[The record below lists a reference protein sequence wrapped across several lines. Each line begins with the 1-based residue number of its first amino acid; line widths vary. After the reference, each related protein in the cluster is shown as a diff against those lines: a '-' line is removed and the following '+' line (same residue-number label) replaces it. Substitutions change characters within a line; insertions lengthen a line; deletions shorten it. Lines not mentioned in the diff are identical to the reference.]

1 MENVLKTL
9 DFVSFLNESKKDEKV
24 EILILSGKEDSSP
37 TVESFMKECKKKKIV
52 CNSVNVTSVKLE
64 KVFNGHV
71 VRTMGEDG
79 KEGKKILIRPE
90 NTVIVPRRGVILNT
104 YTKRIMRELENARYF
119 CINTLQSIELC
130 ESKYL
135 TSEVLEANNLPV
147 PKYSLIAG
155 EEDLDE
161 ALKAVGG
168 KFPVIL
174 KLLSGT
180 QGIGVSIV
188 DSYASLK
195 SVYQTIAKVAPGNEI
210 LIQEKIDSNYDIR
223 VQVITKNI
231 DGSST
236 DKDNFII
243 LGAMKRKAVKKD
255 FRTNYSLGGSVS
267 GIKLTKEIQDI
278 ACQSAIAVGC
288 HWCGVDIMIDSKSGK
303 PYILE
308 VNSSPGTEGISQA
321 IGKPIVDEVINYIDD
336 KINWDYPKLEIGY
349 LESIEIP
356 GIGKMVAKFD
366 TGNGATSC
374 TIHADET
381 KEEKGYLIWN
391 VGKHKFKHKIIDRS
405 KAEVGKDKHERP
417 VIEMDIIFNGSKI
430 EKVRISPVSRE
441 QKSTPFLVNRRLMKE
456 LGVIVN
462 PEKLFVVTDKL
473 DGYTPMNTKNKI
485 HGGIEF
491 GSSEE

>member
-9 DFVSFLNESKKDEKV
+9 DFVSFLNESKKDGKV
-24 EILILSGKEDSSP
+24 EILILPANGDSS
-37 TVESFMKECKKKKIV
+37 TIESFLKESKKKKIV
-52 CNSVNVTSVKLE
+52 CNSVNVKSIKLE

-71 VRTMGEDG
+71 IRTIEEDG
-79 KEGKKILIRPE
+79 KEGKKILISPE
-90 NTVIVPRRGVILNT
+90 NTVIVPRRGVISST
-104 YTKRIMRELENARYF
+104 YTKGILRELENSRYF

-135 TSEVLEANNLPV
+135 TSDVLVANNLPV
-147 PKYSLIAG
+147 PRYSLISR

-161 ALKAVGG
+161 ALKKVGG

-174 KLLSGT
+174 KLLEGT

-195 SVYQTIAKVAPGNEI
+195 SVYQTIAKVAPDNEI
-210 LIQEKIDSNYDIR
+210 LIQEKIDSDYDIR
-223 VQVITKNI
+223 VQIITKNL
-231 DGSST
+231 DGKNT
-236 DKDNFII
+236 DKDNFIN

-278 ACQSAIAVGC
+278 ACKSAIAVGC
-288 HWCGVDIMIDSKSGK
+288 HWCGVDIMVDSKSGK

-321 IGKPIVDEVINYIDD
+321 IGKPIVDEVIDYIENKKDWNYS
-336 KINWDYPKLEIGY
+336 NLEIGY

-366 TGNGATSC
+366 TGNGSASC
-374 TIHADET
+374 SIQSDDS
-381 KEEKGYLIWN
+381 KEDKGNLIWK
-391 VGKHKFKHKIIDRS
+391 VGNKKFKNKIVGYS
-405 KAEVGKDKHERP
+405 NTEVGK
-417 VIEMDIIFNGSKI
+417 NI
-430 EKVRISPVSRE
+430 EKRPIVEIDIALNGLVVKGVKVSPIDRTS
-441 QKSTPFLVNRRLMKE
+441 KTTPFLANRDLMKN

-462 PEKLFVVTDKL
+462 PERTFVISDCPK
-473 DGYTPMNTKNKI
+473 GYIPSEARGKND
-485 HGGIEF
+485 GGIEF
-491 GSSEE
+491 RKK

>member
-24 EILILSGKEDSSP
+24 EILILSANGDSS
-37 TVESFMKECKKKKIV
+37 TIESFLKESKKKKIV
-52 CNSVNVTSVKLE
+52 CNSVNVKSIKLE

-71 VRTMGEDG
+71 IRTIEEDG
-79 KEGKKILIRPE
+79 KEGKKILISPE
-90 NTVIVPRRGVILNT
+90 NTVIVPRRGVISST
-104 YTKRIMRELENARYF
+104 YTKGILRELENSRYF

-135 TSEVLEANNLPV
+135 TSDVLVANNLPV
-147 PKYSLIAG
+147 PRYSLISR

-161 ALKAVGG
+161 ALKKVGG

-174 KLLSGT
+174 KLLEGT

-195 SVYQTIAKVAPGNEI
+195 SVYQTIAKVAPDNEI
-210 LIQEKIDSNYDIR
+210 LIQEKIDSDYDIR
-223 VQVITKNI
+223 VQIITKNL
-231 DGSST
+231 DGKNT

-278 ACQSAIAVGC
+278 ACKSAIAVGC
-288 HWCGVDIMIDSKSGK
+288 HWCGVDIMVDSKSGK

-321 IGKPIVDEVINYIDD
+321 IGKPIVDEVIDYIENKKDWNYS
-336 KINWDYPKLEIGY
+336 NLEIGY

-366 TGNGATSC
+366 TGNGSASC
-374 TIHADET
+374 SIQSDDS
-381 KEEKGYLIWN
+381 KEDKGNLIWK
-391 VGKHKFKHKIIDRS
+391 VGNKKFKNKIVGYS
-405 KAEVGKDKHERP
+405 NTEVGK
-417 VIEMDIIFNGSKI
+417 NI
-430 EKVRISPVSRE
+430 EKRPIVEIDIALNGLVVKGVKVSPIDRTS
-441 QKSTPFLVNRRLMKE
+441 KTTPFLANRDLMKN

-462 PEKLFVVTDKL
+462 PERTFVISDCPK
-473 DGYTPMNTKNKI
+473 GYIPSEARGKND
-485 HGGIEF
+485 GGIEF
-491 GSSEE
+491 RKK

>member
-1 MENVLKTL
+1 MKNASGAL
-9 DFVSFLNESKKDEKV
+9 DFISFINEAKDNGKV
-24 EILILSGKEDSSP
+24 EILILSEEEESP
-37 TVESFMKECKKKKIV
+37 TVQSFINECKKKKII
-52 CNSVNVTSVKLE
+52 CNAVNVRNIKLE
-64 KVFNGHV
+64 KVYNGHLI
-71 VRTMGEDG
+71 RTIEEDG
-79 KEGKKILIRPE
+79 KEGKKILIRPG
-90 NTVIVPRRGVILNT
+90 NTVIIPRRGVISNT
-104 YTKRIMRELENARYF
+104 YTKGILRELENSRYF
-119 CINTLQSIELC
+119 CINSLKSIELC

-135 TSEVLEANNLPV
+135 TAEVLEDNNLPV
-147 PKYSLIAG
+147 PRYALITG
-155 EEDLDE
+155 EENLDQ
-161 ALKAVGG
+161 ALEAVGG

-174 KLLSGT
+174 KLLAGT

-223 VQVITKNI
+223 VQVITKNL

-278 ACQSAIAVGC
+278 ARKSAIAVGC

-303 PYILE
+303 PYVLE

-321 IGKPIVDEVINYIDD
+321 IGKPIVDEVIDYIEDKSNWNYS
-336 KINWDYPKLEIGY
+336 NLEIGY

-366 TGNGATSC
+366 TGNGSASC
-374 TIHADET
+374 SIQADDAI
-381 KEEKGYLIWN
+381 EEKGNLIWKVGN
-391 VGKHKFKHKIIDRS
+391 KKFKNKIIGYSSTEVGKNVEKRPIVEIDIMLNGSVAKGVKVSPIDRS
-405 KAEVGKDKHERP
+405 
-417 VIEMDIIFNGSKI
+417 S
-430 EKVRISPVSRE
+430 
-441 QKSTPFLVNRRLMKE
+441 KSTPFLANRDLMKN
-456 LGVIVN
+456 LGVVVN
-462 PEKLFVVTDKL
+462 PERTFVISDSPK
-473 DGYTPMNTKNKI
+473 GYVPSEARGKKD
-485 HGGIEF
+485 GGIEF
-491 GSSEE
+491 EKK

>member
-24 EILILSGKEDSSP
+24 EILILSANGDSS
-37 TVESFMKECKKKKIV
+37 TIESFLKESKKKKIV
-52 CNSVNVTSVKLE
+52 CNSVNVKSIKLE

-71 VRTMGEDG
+71 IRTIEEDG
-79 KEGKKILIRPE
+79 KEGKKILISPE
-90 NTVIVPRRGVILNT
+90 NTVIVPRRGVISST
-104 YTKRIMRELENARYF
+104 YTKGILRELENSRYF

-135 TSEVLEANNLPV
+135 TSDVLVANNLPV
-147 PKYSLIAG
+147 PRYSLISR

-161 ALKAVGG
+161 ALKKVGG

-174 KLLSGT
+174 KLLEGT

-195 SVYQTIAKVAPGNEI
+195 SVYQTIAKVAPDNEI
-210 LIQEKIDSNYDIR
+210 LIQEKIDSDYDIR
-223 VQVITKNI
+223 VQIITKNL
-231 DGSST
+231 DGKNT

-278 ACQSAIAVGC
+278 ACKSAIAVGC
-288 HWCGVDIMIDSKSGK
+288 HWCGVDIMVDSKSGK

-321 IGKPIVDEVINYIDD
+321 IGKPIVDEVIDYIENKKDWNYS
-336 KINWDYPKLEIGY
+336 NLEIGY

-366 TGNGATSC
+366 TGNGSASC
-374 TIHADET
+374 SIQSDDS
-381 KEEKGYLIWN
+381 KEDNGNLIWK
-391 VGKHKFKHKIIDRS
+391 VGNKKFKNKIVGYS
-405 KAEVGKDKHERP
+405 NTEVGK
-417 VIEMDIIFNGSKI
+417 NI
-430 EKVRISPVSRE
+430 EKRPIVEIDIALNGLVVKGVKVSPIDRTS
-441 QKSTPFLVNRRLMKE
+441 KTTPFLANRDLMKN

-462 PEKLFVVTDKL
+462 PERTFVISDCPK
-473 DGYTPMNTKNKI
+473 GYIPSEARGKND
-485 HGGIEF
+485 GGIEF
-491 GSSEE
+491 RKK

>member
-1 MENVLKTL
+1 
-9 DFVSFLNESKKDEKV
+9 
-24 EILILSGKEDSSP
+24 
-37 TVESFMKECKKKKIV
+37 MKECKKKKIV

-104 YTKRIMRELENARYF
+104 YTKRIMRELESARYF

-223 VQVITKNI
+223 VQVITKNL

>member
-24 EILILSGKEDSSP
+24 EILILSANGDSS
-37 TVESFMKECKKKKIV
+37 TIESFLKESKKKKIV
-52 CNSVNVTSVKLE
+52 CNSVNVKSIKLE

-71 VRTMGEDG
+71 IRTIEEDG

-90 NTVIVPRRGVILNT
+90 NTVIVPRRGVISST
-104 YTKRIMRELENARYF
+104 YTKGILRELENSRYF

-135 TSEVLEANNLPV
+135 TSDVLVANNLPV
-147 PKYSLIAG
+147 PRYSLISR

-161 ALKAVGG
+161 ALKKVGG

-174 KLLSGT
+174 KLLEGT

-195 SVYQTIAKVAPGNEI
+195 SVYQTIAKVAPDNEI
-210 LIQEKIDSNYDIR
+210 LIQEKIDSDYDIR
-223 VQVITKNI
+223 VQIITKNL
-231 DGSST
+231 DGKNT

-278 ACQSAIAVGC
+278 ACKSAIAVGC
-288 HWCGVDIMIDSKSGK
+288 HWCGVDIMVDSKSGK

-321 IGKPIVDEVINYIDD
+321 IGKPIVDEVIDYIENKKDWNYS
-336 KINWDYPKLEIGY
+336 NLEIGY

-366 TGNGATSC
+366 TGNGSASC
-374 TIHADET
+374 SIQSDDS
-381 KEEKGYLIWN
+381 KEDKGNLIWK
-391 VGKHKFKHKIIDRS
+391 VGNKKFKNKIVGYS
-405 KAEVGKDKHERP
+405 NTEVGK
-417 VIEMDIIFNGSKI
+417 NI
-430 EKVRISPVSRE
+430 EKRPIVEIDIALNGLVVKGVKVSPIDRTS
-441 QKSTPFLVNRRLMKE
+441 KTTPFLANRDLMKN

-462 PEKLFVVTDKL
+462 PERTFVISDCPK
-473 DGYTPMNTKNKI
+473 GYIPSEARGKND
-485 HGGIEF
+485 GGIEF
-491 GSSEE
+491 RKK

>member
-9 DFVSFLNESKKDEKV
+9 DFVSFLNESKKDGKV
-24 EILILSGKEDSSP
+24 EILILSANGDSS
-37 TVESFMKECKKKKIV
+37 TIESFLKESKKKKIV
-52 CNSVNVTSVKLE
+52 CNSVNVKSIKLE

-71 VRTMGEDG
+71 IRTIEEDG
-79 KEGKKILIRPE
+79 KEGKKILISPE
-90 NTVIVPRRGVILNT
+90 NTVIVPRRGVISST
-104 YTKRIMRELENARYF
+104 YTKGILRELENSRYF

-135 TSEVLEANNLPV
+135 TSDVLVANNLPV
-147 PKYSLIAG
+147 PRYSLISR

-161 ALKAVGG
+161 ALKKVGG

-174 KLLSGT
+174 KLLEGT

-195 SVYQTIAKVAPGNEI
+195 SVYQTIAKVAPDNEI
-210 LIQEKIDSNYDIR
+210 LIQEKIDSDYDIR
-223 VQVITKNI
+223 VQIITKNL
-231 DGSST
+231 DGKNT

-278 ACQSAIAVGC
+278 ACKSAIAVGC
-288 HWCGVDIMIDSKSGK
+288 HWCGVDIMVDSKSGK

-321 IGKPIVDEVINYIDD
+321 IGKPIVDEVIDYIENKKDWNYS
-336 KINWDYPKLEIGY
+336 NLEIGY

-366 TGNGATSC
+366 TGNGSASC
-374 TIHADET
+374 SIQSDDS
-381 KEEKGYLIWN
+381 KEDKGNLIWK
-391 VGKHKFKHKIIDRS
+391 VGNKKFKNKIVGYS
-405 KAEVGKDKHERP
+405 NTEVGK
-417 VIEMDIIFNGSKI
+417 NI
-430 EKVRISPVSRE
+430 EKRPIVEIDIALNGLVVKGVKVSPIDRTS
-441 QKSTPFLVNRRLMKE
+441 KTTPFLANRDLMKN

-462 PEKLFVVTDKL
+462 PERTFVISDCPK
-473 DGYTPMNTKNKI
+473 GYIPSEARGKND
-485 HGGIEF
+485 GGIEF
-491 GSSEE
+491 RKK

>member
-1 MENVLKTL
+1 MKNASGAL
-9 DFVSFLNESKKDEKV
+9 DFISFINEAKDNGKV
-24 EILILSGKEDSSP
+24 EILILSEEEESP
-37 TVESFMKECKKKKIV
+37 TVQSFINECKKKKII
-52 CNSVNVTSVKLE
+52 CNAVSVRNIKLE
-64 KVFNGHV
+64 KVYNGHLI
-71 VRTMGEDG
+71 RTIEEDG
-79 KEGKKILIRPE
+79 KEGKKILIRPG
-90 NTVIVPRRGVILNT
+90 NTVIIPRRGVISNT
-104 YTKRIMRELENARYF
+104 YTKGILRELENSRYF
-119 CINTLQSIELC
+119 CINSLKSIELC

-135 TSEVLEANNLPV
+135 TAEVLEDNNLPV
-147 PKYSLIAG
+147 PRYALITG
-155 EEDLDE
+155 EENLDQ
-161 ALKAVGG
+161 ALEAVGG

-174 KLLSGT
+174 KLLAGT

-223 VQVITKNI
+223 VQVITKNL

-278 ACQSAIAVGC
+278 ARKSAIAVGC

-303 PYILE
+303 PYVLE

-321 IGKPIVDEVINYIDD
+321 IGKPIVDEVIDYIEDKSNWNYS
-336 KINWDYPKLEIGY
+336 NLEIGY
-349 LESIEIP
+349 LESVEIP

-366 TGNGATSC
+366 TGNGSASC
-374 TIHADET
+374 SIQADDAI
-381 KEEKGYLIWN
+381 EEKGNLIWK
-391 VGKHKFKHKIIDRS
+391 VGNKKFKNQIIGYS
-405 KAEVGKDKHERP
+405 NTEVGK
-417 VIEMDIIFNGSKI
+417 NI
-430 EKVRISPVSRE
+430 EKRPIVEIDIMLNGLVAKGVKVSPIDRTS
-441 QKSTPFLVNRRLMKE
+441 KTTPFLANRDLMKN

-462 PEKLFVVTDKL
+462 PERTFVISDSPK
-473 DGYTPMNTKNKI
+473 GYIPSEARGKSN
-485 HGGIEF
+485 GGIEF
-491 GSSEE
+491 EKK

>member
-24 EILILSGKEDSSP
+24 EILILSANGDSS
-37 TVESFMKECKKKKIV
+37 TIESFLKESKKKKIV
-52 CNSVNVTSVKLE
+52 CNSVNVKSIKLE

-71 VRTMGEDG
+71 IRTIEEDG
-79 KEGKKILIRPE
+79 KEGKKILISPE
-90 NTVIVPRRGVILNT
+90 NTVIVPRRGVISST
-104 YTKRIMRELENARYF
+104 YTKGILRELENSRYF

-135 TSEVLEANNLPV
+135 TSDVLVANNLPV
-147 PKYSLIAG
+147 PRYSLISR

-161 ALKAVGG
+161 ALKKVGG

-174 KLLSGT
+174 KLLEGT
-180 QGIGVSIV
+180 QGIGVSVV

-195 SVYQTIAKVAPGNEI
+195 SVYQTIAKVAPDNEI
-210 LIQEKIDSNYDIR
+210 LIQEKIDSDYDIR
-223 VQVITKNI
+223 VQIITKNL
-231 DGSST
+231 DGKNT

-278 ACQSAIAVGC
+278 ACKSAIAVGC
-288 HWCGVDIMIDSKSGK
+288 HWCGVDIMVDSKSGK

-321 IGKPIVDEVINYIDD
+321 IGKPIVDEVIDYIEDKSNWNYS
-336 KINWDYPKLEIGY
+336 NLEIGY

-366 TGNGATSC
+366 TGNGSASC
-374 TIHADET
+374 SIQADDS
-381 KEEKGYLIWN
+381 KEDKGNLIWE
-391 VGKHKFKHKIIDRS
+391 VGNKKFKNKIVGYS
-405 KAEVGKDKHERP
+405 NTEVGK
-417 VIEMDIIFNGSKI
+417 NI
-430 EKVRISPVSRE
+430 EKRPIVEIDIALNGLVVKGVKVSPIDRTS
-441 QKSTPFLVNRRLMKE
+441 KTTPFLANRDLMKN

-462 PEKLFVVTDKL
+462 PERTFVISDCPK
-473 DGYTPMNTKNKI
+473 GYIPSEARGKND
-485 HGGIEF
+485 GGIEF
-491 GSSEE
+491 RKK

>member
-9 DFVSFLNESKKDEKV
+9 DFVSFLNESKKDGKV
-24 EILILSGKEDSSP
+24 EILILSANGDSS
-37 TVESFMKECKKKKIV
+37 TIESFLKESKKKKIV
-52 CNSVNVTSVKLE
+52 CNSVNVKSIKLE

-71 VRTMGEDG
+71 IRTIEEDG
-79 KEGKKILIRPE
+79 KEGKKILISPE
-90 NTVIVPRRGVILNT
+90 NTVIVPRRGVISST
-104 YTKRIMRELENARYF
+104 YTKGILRELENSRYF

-135 TSEVLEANNLPV
+135 TSDVLVANNLPV
-147 PKYSLIAG
+147 PRYSLISR

-161 ALKAVGG
+161 ALKKVGG

-174 KLLSGT
+174 KLLEGT

-195 SVYQTIAKVAPGNEI
+195 SVYQTIAKVAPDNEI
-210 LIQEKIDSNYDIR
+210 LIQEKIDSDYDIR
-223 VQVITKNI
+223 VQIITKNL
-231 DGSST
+231 DGKNT

-278 ACQSAIAVGC
+278 ACKSAIAVGC
-288 HWCGVDIMIDSKSGK
+288 HWCGVDIMVDSKSGK

-321 IGKPIVDEVINYIDD
+321 IGKPIVDEVIDYIENKKDWNYS
-336 KINWDYPKLEIGY
+336 NLEIGY

-366 TGNGATSC
+366 TGNGSASC
-374 TIHADET
+374 SIQSDDS
-381 KEEKGYLIWN
+381 KEDKGNLIWK
-391 VGKHKFKHKIIDRS
+391 VGNKKFKNKIVGYS
-405 KAEVGKDKHERP
+405 NTEVGK
-417 VIEMDIIFNGSKI
+417 NI
-430 EKVRISPVSRE
+430 EKRPIVEIDIALNELVVKGVKVSPIDRTS
-441 QKSTPFLVNRRLMKE
+441 KTTPFLANRDLMKN

-462 PEKLFVVTDKL
+462 PERTFVISDCPK
-473 DGYTPMNTKNKI
+473 GYIPSEARGKND
-485 HGGIEF
+485 GGIEF
-491 GSSEE
+491 RKK

>member
-1 MENVLKTL
+1 MENVTKTL
-9 DFVSFLNESKKDEKV
+9 DFLSFLNESKKEDKV
-24 EILILSGKEDSSP
+24 EILILSAKGDSS
-37 TVESFMKECKKKKIV
+37 TTESFLKESKKKKIV
-52 CNSVNVTSVKLE
+52 CNWVNVNTIKLE

-71 VRTMGEDG
+71 IITIGEDG

-90 NTVIVPRRGVILNT
+90 NTVIVPRRGVINST
-104 YTKRIMRELENARYF
+104 YTKGILRELENSRYF

-135 TSEVLEANNLPV
+135 TSEVLEDNNLPV
-147 PKYSLIAG
+147 PKYSLISG

-174 KLLSGT
+174 KLLEGT

-195 SVYQTIAKVAPGNEI
+195 SVYQTIAKVAPGKEI

-223 VQVITKNI
+223 VQVITKNL
-231 DGSST
+231 DGKNT

-243 LGAMKRKAVKKD
+243 LGAMKRKAVDKD

-267 GIKLTKEIQDI
+267 EIKLTKEIQDI
-278 ACQSAIAVGC
+278 ACKSAIAVGC
-288 HWCGVDIMIDSKSGK
+288 HWCGVDIMVDSKSGN

-308 VNSSPGTEGISQA
+308 VNASPGTEGISQA
-321 IGKPIVDEVINYIDD
+321 IGKPIVDEVIDYIENKKDWEYS
-336 KINWDYPKLEIGY
+336 NLEIGY

-356 GIGKMVAKFD
+356 GIGKIVAKFD
-366 TGNGATSC
+366 TGNGSASC
-374 TIHADET
+374 SIQADDA
-381 KEEKGYLIWN
+381 KEDKGNLIWK
-391 VGKHKFKHKIIDRS
+391 VGNKKFKNKIVGYS
-405 KAEVGKDKHERP
+405 STEVGKNIEKRP
-417 VIEMDIIFNGSKI
+417 IIEIDIMLNGSIAK
-430 EKVRISPVSRE
+430 KVKVSPIDRTS
-441 QKSTPFLVNRRLMKE
+441 KSTPFLANRDLMKN

-462 PEKLFVVTDKL
+462 PERTFVISDSPK
-473 DGYTPMNTKNKI
+473 GYIPAEAKGKSN
-485 HGGIEF
+485 GGIEF
-491 GSSEE
+491 EKKK

>member
-9 DFVSFLNESKKDEKV
+9 DFVSFLNESKKDGKV
-24 EILILSGKEDSSP
+24 EILILSANGDSS
-37 TVESFMKECKKKKIV
+37 TIESFLKESKKKKIV
-52 CNSVNVTSVKLE
+52 CNSVNVKSIKLE
-64 KVFNGHV
+64 KIFNGHV
-71 VRTMGEDG
+71 IRTIEEDG

-90 NTVIVPRRGVILNT
+90 NTVIVPRRGVISST
-104 YTKRIMRELENARYF
+104 YTKGILRELENSRYF

-135 TSEVLEANNLPV
+135 TSDVLVANNLPV
-147 PKYSLIAG
+147 PRYSLISR

-161 ALKAVGG
+161 ALKKVGG

-174 KLLSGT
+174 KLLEGT
-180 QGIGVSIV
+180 QGIGVSVV

-195 SVYQTIAKVAPGNEI
+195 SVYQTIAKVAPDNEI
-210 LIQEKIDSNYDIR
+210 LIQEKIDSDYDIR
-223 VQVITKNI
+223 VQIITKNL
-231 DGSST
+231 DGKNT

-255 FRTNYSLGGSVS
+255 FRTNYSVGGSVS

-278 ACQSAIAVGC
+278 ACKSALAVGC
-288 HWCGVDIMIDSKSGK
+288 HWCGVDIMVDSKSGK

-321 IGKPIVDEVINYIDD
+321 IGKPIVDEVIDYIEDKSNWNYS
-336 KINWDYPKLEIGY
+336 NLEIGY

-366 TGNGATSC
+366 TGNGSASC
-374 TIHADET
+374 SIQADDAIEG
-381 KEEKGYLIWN
+381 KGNLIWK
-391 VGKHKFKHKIIDRS
+391 VGNKKFKNKIIGYS
-405 KAEVGKDKHERP
+405 NTEVGK
-417 VIEMDIIFNGSKI
+417 NI
-430 EKVRISPVSRE
+430 EKRPIVEIDIALNGLVVKGVKVSPIDRTS
-441 QKSTPFLVNRRLMKE
+441 KTTPFLANRDLMKN

-462 PEKLFVVTDKL
+462 PERTFVISDCPK
-473 DGYTPMNTKNKI
+473 GYIPSEARGKND
-485 HGGIEF
+485 GGIEF
-491 GSSEE
+491 RKK

>member
-24 EILILSGKEDSSP
+24 EILILSANGDSS
-37 TVESFMKECKKKKIV
+37 TIESFLKESKKKKIV
-52 CNSVNVTSVKLE
+52 CNSVNVKSIKLE
-64 KVFNGHV
+64 KIFNGHV
-71 VRTMGEDG
+71 IRTIEEDG
-79 KEGKKILIRPE
+79 KEGKKILISPE
-90 NTVIVPRRGVILNT
+90 NTVIVPRRGVISST
-104 YTKRIMRELENARYF
+104 YTKGILRELENSRYF

-135 TSEVLEANNLPV
+135 TSDVLVANNLPV
-147 PKYSLIAG
+147 PRYSLISR

-161 ALKAVGG
+161 ALKKVGG

-174 KLLSGT
+174 KLLEGT

-195 SVYQTIAKVAPGNEI
+195 SVYQTIAKVAPDNEI
-210 LIQEKIDSNYDIR
+210 LIQEKIDSDYDIR
-223 VQVITKNI
+223 VQIITKNL
-231 DGSST
+231 DGKNT

-278 ACQSAIAVGC
+278 ACKSAIAVGC
-288 HWCGVDIMIDSKSGK
+288 HLCGVDIMVDSKSGK

-321 IGKPIVDEVINYIDD
+321 IGKPIVDEVIDYIEDKSNWNYS
-336 KINWDYPKLEIGY
+336 NLEIGY
-349 LESIEIP
+349 LESVEIT

-366 TGNGATSC
+366 TGNGSASC
-374 TIHADET
+374 SIQADDAIEG
-381 KEEKGYLIWN
+381 KGNLIWK
-391 VGKHKFKHKIIDRS
+391 VGNKKFKNKIVGYS
-405 KAEVGKDKHERP
+405 NTEVGK
-417 VIEMDIIFNGSKI
+417 NI
-430 EKVRISPVSRE
+430 EKRPIVEIDIMLNGLVAKGVKVSPIDRTS
-441 QKSTPFLVNRRLMKE
+441 KTTPFLANRDLMKN

-462 PEKLFVVTDKL
+462 PERTFVISDCPK
-473 DGYTPMNTKNKI
+473 GYIPSEARGKND
-485 HGGIEF
+485 GGIEF
-491 GSSEE
+491 RKK

>member
-9 DFVSFLNESKKDEKV
+9 DFVSFLNESKKDGKV
-24 EILILSGKEDSSP
+24 EILILSANGDSS
-37 TVESFMKECKKKKIV
+37 TIESFLKESKKKKIV
-52 CNSVNVTSVKLE
+52 CNSVNVKSIKLE

-71 VRTMGEDG
+71 IRTIEEDG
-79 KEGKKILIRPE
+79 KEGKKILISPE
-90 NTVIVPRRGVILNT
+90 NTVIVPRRGVISST
-104 YTKRIMRELENARYF
+104 YTKGILRELENSRYF

-135 TSEVLEANNLPV
+135 TSDVLVANNLPV
-147 PKYSLIAG
+147 PRYSLISR

-161 ALKAVGG
+161 ALKKVGG

-174 KLLSGT
+174 KLLEGT

-195 SVYQTIAKVAPGNEI
+195 SVYQTIAKVAPDNEI
-210 LIQEKIDSNYDIR
+210 LIQEKIDSDYDIR
-223 VQVITKNI
+223 VQIITKNL
-231 DGSST
+231 DGKNT

-278 ACQSAIAVGC
+278 ACKSAIAVGC
-288 HWCGVDIMIDSKSGK
+288 HWCGVDIMVDSKSGK

-321 IGKPIVDEVINYIDD
+321 IGKPIVDEVIDYIENKKDWNYS
-336 KINWDYPKLEIGY
+336 NLEIGY

-366 TGNGATSC
+366 TGNGSASC
-374 TIHADET
+374 SIQSDDS
-381 KEEKGYLIWN
+381 KEDNGNLIWK
-391 VGKHKFKHKIIDRS
+391 VGNKKFKNKIVGYS
-405 KAEVGKDKHERP
+405 NTEVGK
-417 VIEMDIIFNGSKI
+417 NI
-430 EKVRISPVSRE
+430 EKRPIVEIDIALNGLVVKGVKVSPIDRTS
-441 QKSTPFLVNRRLMKE
+441 KTTPFLANRDLMKN

-462 PEKLFVVTDKL
+462 PERTFVISDCPK
-473 DGYTPMNTKNKI
+473 GYIPSEARGKND
-485 HGGIEF
+485 GGIEF
-491 GSSEE
+491 RKK